1 MKDIKMIFSVNL
13 KKWLVDRD
21 KNQADVSRYL
31 GVSSATVSDWCSA
44 KKIPRMDKI
53 QSLANWLGLEV
64 SDLLEEKNTDRI
76 TAELSNY
83 EEQLLDKFR
92 ALPANRQHDVERI
105 INMYY
110 EEVSQ

>member
-53 QSLANWLGLEV
+53 QSLANWLCIEV

-76 TAELSNY
+76 TAELTNY

-92 ALPANRQHDVERI
+92 ALPEHRQRDVEKL
-105 INMYY
+105 INMFY
-110 EEVSQ
+110 EEVSP